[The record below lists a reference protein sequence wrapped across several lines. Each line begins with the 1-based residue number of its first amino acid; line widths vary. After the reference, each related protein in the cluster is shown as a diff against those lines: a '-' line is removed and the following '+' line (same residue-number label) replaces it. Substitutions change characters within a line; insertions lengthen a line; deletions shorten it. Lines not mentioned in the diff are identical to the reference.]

1 MMDVQQ
7 MPIPLLVDLV
17 NGWGTVPRK
26 RGGDRD
32 RPPVA
37 ELVERHAVAD
47 PFATLFTD
55 AALVRVA
62 DALHPVFAASE
73 PAERVRLASG
83 LLTKSRAQPAL
94 ALRADGIEATWRV
107 RRDDDA
113 VLAAAATALRSQLAD
128 HEPERLG
135 LCASG
140 GCADVFVDV
149 SPRAHRRFCSVTCQN
164 RERVAAFRRRRS
176 AVA

>member
-1 MMDVQQ
+1 MDVEA

-17 NGWGTVPRK
+17 NGWGTVPRA

-47 PFATLFTD
+47 PLATLFND
-55 AALVRVA
+55 GALERVA
-62 DALHPVFAASE
+62 DALHPVFSASE
-73 PAERVRLASG
+73 PAERVALASA
-83 LLTKSRAQPAL
+83 LLAKSRVQPAL
-94 ALRADGIEATWRV
+94 AYGLDGIQATWRV
-107 RRDDDA
+107 RREDA
-113 VLAAAATALRSQLAD
+113 ALLAAAATALRSQLAD
-128 HEPERLG
+128 FDPERLG
-135 LCASG
+135 VCASG

-176 AVA
+176 AAT